1 MTRVARTIVT
11 SERGESLFFAFI
23 GDKGFIGRTMMDPAA
38 ERTGMGA
45 EKMEPGKA
53 TSGDGETTEED
64 GDRDGGR
71 WRQDTKKLM
80 ETPSLQV
87 SINQHKN

>member
-1 MTRVARTIVT
+1 
-11 SERGESLFFAFI
+11 
-23 GDKGFIGRTMMDPAA
+23 MMDPAA

-53 TSGDGETTEED
+53 TSGDGEINEGVGYED
-64 GDRDGGR
+64 CGR

-87 SINQHKN
+87 SINQHKNKTRLN

>member
-23 GDKGFIGRTMMDPAA
+23 EDKGFIGRTMMDPAA

-53 TSGDGETTEED
+53 TIGDGENNEGDGNED
-64 GDRDGGR
+64 SGR

>member
-1 MTRVARTIVT
+1 
-11 SERGESLFFAFI
+11 
-23 GDKGFIGRTMMDPAA
+23 MMDPAA

-53 TSGDGETTEED
+53 TIGDGENNEGDGNED
-64 GDRDGGR
+64 SGR
-71 WRQDTKKLM
+71 WRLGTKKLM

>member
-1 MTRVARTIVT
+1 
-11 SERGESLFFAFI
+11 
-23 GDKGFIGRTMMDPAA
+23 MMDPAA

-53 TSGDGETTEED
+53 TSGDGENNEGD
-64 GDRDGGR
+64 GNEDGGR

>member
-1 MTRVARTIVT
+1 
-11 SERGESLFFAFI
+11 
-23 GDKGFIGRTMMDPAA
+23 
-38 ERTGMGA
+38 MGA

-53 TSGDGETTEED
+53 TSGDGENNEED
-64 GDRDGGR
+64 GNEDGGR